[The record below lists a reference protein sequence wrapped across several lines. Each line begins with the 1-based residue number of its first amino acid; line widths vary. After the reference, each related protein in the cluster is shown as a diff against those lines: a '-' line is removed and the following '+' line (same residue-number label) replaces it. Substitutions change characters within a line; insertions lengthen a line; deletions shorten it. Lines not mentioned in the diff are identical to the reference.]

1 MQQWT
6 GYINIG
12 VFISGRGSNLK
23 ELIKYSKRNNTNWKI
38 KLVIS
43 NKKKAKGL
51 IYAKKNK
58 IQNYTIEKKKHHFE
72 KKALRHLK
80 KNKINLLCLAGF
92 MRILSKEFIQK
103 CKSKIINIHP
113 SLLPKYKGLNTHKRA
128 MQAGDKYTGS
138 TVHYVSAKLDSG
150 KRILQTKVKIF
161 KTDNPNTV
169 AKRVLKAEH
178 LIYPKAVNIV
188 CNKIIWKLFFKKKI
202 NFNFSV
208 FFTIRTVNRIFI

>member
-1 MQQWT
+1 
-6 GYINIG
+6 
-12 VFISGRGSNLK
+12 
-23 ELIKYSKRNNTNWKI
+23 
-38 KLVIS
+38 
-43 NKKKAKGL
+43 
-51 IYAKKNK
+51 
-58 IQNYTIEKKKHHFE
+58 
-72 KKALRHLK
+72 
-80 KNKINLLCLAGF
+80 

-188 CNKIIWKLFFKKKI
+188 CNKII
-202 NFNFSV
+202 
-208 FFTIRTVNRIFI
+208 